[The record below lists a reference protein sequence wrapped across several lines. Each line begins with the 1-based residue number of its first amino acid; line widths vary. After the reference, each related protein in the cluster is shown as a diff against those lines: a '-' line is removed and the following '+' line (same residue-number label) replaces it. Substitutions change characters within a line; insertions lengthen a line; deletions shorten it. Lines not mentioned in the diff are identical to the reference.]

1 MEKVDEK
8 WLKKNGWT
16 CSVDDIAVDIENEYG
31 KTIRHSVVYEKTIG
45 NFRDAKNYK
54 IARWDH
60 TYIRYYR
67 TNKKG
72 EDIPDGTSNFYEFG
86 CHGDGFSVNMGIS
99 YRKFDAEKIK
109 LATKLCGTD
118 E

>member
-8 WLKKNGWT
+8 WLKKNGWK
-16 CSVDDIAVDIENEYG
+16 CAVDIVTVDEETEYCQVV
-31 KTIRHSVVYEKTIG
+31 THHSVYEKSIG
-45 NFRDAKNYK
+45 NFRDVKNYK

-67 TNKKG
+67 INKKG

-109 LATKLCGTD
+109 LATKLCGID